1 MARSRLLL
9 ASLFLASCGSE
20 SSDAPSSSST
30 SGSTSPASTPSQPS
44 TPALPQRPA
53 DVARGRVSSPLPA
66 PDLAGPAQYLFVD
79 PEVPKDEWNAEN
91 HARMDPRVDGWPM
104 EAIHDVVRPR
114 MLALAERVWGASDAP
129 VAELLAPDFAGATAL
144 RGELA
149 TLHDD
154 GQLAVEA
161 LKSGERPL
169 APVPDWSAACAALR
183 GPFRGAKPQLQLWI
197 ESVRPDGAAVVS
209 EARLCVSAA
218 LAPGAVQHNAL
229 WRVRWVPGADAGSPR
244 VQSIEVLELE
254 ELRAARR
261 AFGDHTAR
269 WIGTPPWLERE
280 FLHGLGEYYF
290 RQDKLTG
297 NHLLGGHGLAVG
309 DANGDGL
316 DDVYMCT
323 AGGFPNRL
331 LLQQPDGTLRDGTS
345 EAKVALLDNTR
356 SALIVD
362 IDGDRHRD
370 LVAGVGPYV
379 WIAYND
385 GSGVFGEQ
393 QLLGSPELGEEDIFS
408 MVAGD
413 PDRDGDLDLY
423 CCRYV
428 KGGMI
433 AGVPRPYHDARG
445 GATNLY
451 WRNEGAR
458 RFRNAT
464 DEVGFGAANDRYSL
478 AALWQ
483 DLDLDGD
490 LDLYVVNDFGRNN
503 LFLNDGG
510 KFRDEAQERGADDMA
525 AGMGITSAD
534 FDLDGEPD
542 LYTSNMYSAAG
553 LRTTAQPE
561 RFLDGEHRELQHH
574 FRRHASGNTLLRG
587 LGGGRFEEV
596 TEKVG
601 GARAGWSWGGM
612 FLDFDNDRYPDLL
625 VPNGFISASRSKDV
639 ESFFWRRVISQS
651 PPDASVDEDY
661 RRAWAS
667 MQQIVMDE
675 GASYNGWE
683 RNTAF
688 FNVGGTRLVDASA
701 VASFD
706 TLDDFRAVARVDW
719 DDDGREDAI
728 VRSRTAPRLRFL
740 HNQSASAHHFVSL
753 TLVGSGLNM
762 DAIGARVD
770 LQAGGKLVRRT
781 VHAGEGYLAQS
792 SRRLHFGLG
801 ATERVDS
808 VVVHWPDGSE
818 QRFGPFDADARY
830 ELTQGRAE
838 PRQLEPRRVATFADL
853 DPAPLA
859 ASPARIERFV
869 LVEKLP
875 MREFTLPRFDGT
887 APRVK
892 ELAGSTPLLVTWS
905 VEDANSRML
914 LESLGR
920 RLPEFDAAG
929 VRLVLLCVDD
939 GPKLAAARRWLQE
952 RGLLHLGGPADG
964 AWMQRLQ
971 VLYLE
976 VLGNTSR
983 ALMPQSLLLDSAGQW
998 VIGYDGTFAVDTLL
1012 ADVAALGT
1020 IDARA
1025 PQTAKLL
1032 GGRWVMKSSRDWQF
1046 LIDIYR
1052 EIGAGE
1058 LAAMYESHRATLSQG
1073 R

>member
-1 MARSRLLL
+1 MRRARLLIASALL
-9 ASLFLASCGSE
+9 AACGRE
-20 SSDAPSSSST
+20 PDTAT
-30 SGSTSPASTPSQPS
+30 QPS
-44 TPALPQRPA
+44 VATSSAAAPTSQGSAQRTVSVAKPAPPLVAEPAL
-53 DVARGRVSSPLPA
+53 
-66 PDLAGPAQYLFVD
+66 LFPE
-79 PEVPKDEWNAEN
+79 PEVPKDAWNAEN
-91 HARMDPRVDGWPM
+91 HARMDPRIDGWPL
-104 EAIHDVVRPR
+104 EAVHDLVRPR
-114 MLALAERVWGASDAP
+114 LIALAERVWGATEGD
-129 VAELLAPDFAGATAL
+129 VGELLAAEFAGATAL
-144 RGELA
+144 RGDLA
-149 TLHDD
+149 VLHDD
-154 GQLAVEA
+154 GQLVV
-161 LKSGERPL
+161 SVL
-169 APVPDWSAACAALR
+169 APAERTLSAVSDWAAACAALR
-183 GPFRGAKPQLQLWI
+183 APFCGAKPTLHAWI
-197 ESVRPDGAAVVS
+197 EELRAEGASVVVDARVCASAGVGAGVA
-209 EARLCVSAA
+209 
-218 LAPGAVQHNAL
+218 QHNVL
-229 WRVRWVPGADAGSPR
+229 WRTRWSPDVDTGAPR
-244 VQSIEVLELE
+244 LVSLQVLELE
-254 ELRAARR
+254 ELKAKRR
-261 AFGDHTAR
+261 SFGDHTAR
-269 WIGTPPWLERE
+269 WIGSPPWLERE
-280 FLHGLGEYYF
+280 FLRGLGESYF
-290 RQDKLTG
+290 KQDKLTG

-316 DDVYMCT
+316 EDVFLCT
-323 AGGFPNRL
+323 AGGTPNRL
-331 LLQQPDGTLRDGTS
+331 LLAQPDGTLRDGTA

-362 IDGDRHRD
+362 LDGDRHRD
-370 LVAGVGPYV
+370 IVAGVGPYV
-379 WIAYND
+379 WVAYND

-393 QLLGSPELGEEDIFS
+393 QLLGSSELGEEDIFS
-408 MVAGD
+408 LVAGD

-433 AGVPRPYHDARG
+433 SGVPRPYHDAQG

-503 LFLNDGG
+503 LFVNEGG
-510 KFRDEAQERGADDMA
+510 TFRDEALARGADDMA

-553 LRTTAQPE
+553 LRMTAQPE
-561 RFLDGEHRELQHH
+561 RFLDGQYRELHQH
-574 FRRHASGNTLLRG
+574 FRRHARGNTLLRG
-587 LGGGRFEEV
+587 LGGGRFEDV
-596 TEKVG
+596 TESIG

-612 FLDFDNDRYPDLL
+612 FLDIDNDRYADLL
-625 VPNGFISASRSKDV
+625 VPNGFISGSRTKDV

-675 GASYNGWE
+675 GASYDGWE

-688 FNVGGTRLVDASA
+688 RNLGGRRLVDASA
-701 VASFD
+701 LVGFE

-740 HNQSASAHHFVSL
+740 RNQDESAHHFVSL
-753 TLVGSGLNM
+753 GLTAAGPNM

-770 LQAGGKLVRRT
+770 LEAGGRLVRRT

-792 SRRLHFGLG
+792 SRRVHFGLG
-801 ATERVDS
+801 AQTLVDS
-808 VVVHWPDGSE
+808 LVVHWPDGSE
-818 QRFGPFDADARY
+818 QRFGPLAADARY
-830 ELTQGRAE
+830 ELVQGEPAPRVRA
-838 PRQLEPRRVATFADL
+838 PRELTTFATL
-853 DPAPLA
+853 DPSPLA
-859 ASPARIERFV
+859 ASTARVERFV
-869 LVEKLP
+869 LVEKIPL
-875 MREFTLPRFDGT
+875 REFALPRFDGT
-887 APRVK
+887 APRVAA
-892 ELAGSTPLLVTWS
+892 LAGSLPVIVMWS
-905 VEDANSRML
+905 VDDANSRAQ
-914 LESLGR
+914 LEALAL
-920 RLPEFDAAG
+920 RLPELDVAG
-929 VRLVLLCVDD
+929 VRLSLLCVDD
-939 GPKLAAARRWLQE
+939 GLKLAAARRWLQE

-964 AWMQRLQ
+964 TWRQRAQ

-976 VLGNTSR
+976 VLGSSSR

-1012 ADVAALGT
+1012 ADAAAVAAL
-1020 IDARA
+1020 DARA
-1025 PQTAKLL
+1025 PGTGKLM
-1032 GGRWVMKSSRDWQF
+1032 GGRWALKASRDWQL
-1046 LIDIYR
+1046 LIDIYK

-1058 LAAMYESHRATLSQG
+1058 LAAMYESHRASLSQG